1 VEQELRQLVLEHD
14 DLAGHD
20 LSAVEVEEDGEAE
33 VSNVELAMIDD
44 DVDTSGPGGVGRGLA
59 N

>member
-1 VEQELRQLVLEHD
+1 
-14 DLAGHD
+14 LAGQD

-44 DVDTSGPGGVGRGLA
+44 DVDTSGPGGVGRGPA